1 MNHKSL
7 PKRADVVV
15 VGAGPA
21 GSMLAY
27 HLAKAGIKVVLLDK
41 MKFPRGKTC
50 GGGINVRT
58 QKLIPFDFFP
68 VVDGFI
74 TGISFTCKFEQPFTR
89 RHPSPLMFTVR
100 RGHFDEFLARKA
112 EEAGARFFDQTPFLS
127 VEQKDGWMEVETAA
141 GACSAAYVAGADG
154 AQSLV
159 ARKNGLLSDPAYML
173 AIHSEAPASLIP
185 DWDPGLIHID
195 WGSVKR
201 SYAYMFPKKNF
212 LSAGA
217 GGVGVPAGRIKDYQ
231 RAFLATRSQKDRP
244 LPFSAAGFMIPLRKS
259 RSPIHSGRCLLVGDA
274 AGLADPFSGEGIFSA
289 VRSGQIASSALEEA
303 LKGNWDSLKPY
314 EEAIDRDLM
323 PELECSRLFREVFNL
338 RPSYYHQKIASRDRW
353 WNAMAKIMRG
363 EKTFLDIKKKL
374 GLLGTL
380 LMRMAR

>member
-1 MNHKSL
+1 MNHKSF

-21 GSMLAY
+21 GSILAY
-27 HLAKAGIKVVLLDK
+27 HLAKTGVDVVLLEK
-41 MKFPRGKTC
+41 ARFPRGKTC

-68 VVDGFI
+68 VVEGTI
-74 TGISFTCKFEQPFTR
+74 NGISFTCKFEEPFTR
-89 RHPSPLMFTVR
+89 RHPSVLMFTVR
-100 RGHFDEFLARKA
+100 REHFDQFLARKA
-112 EEAGARFFDQTPFLS
+112 EEVGARFFDQTPFLS
-127 VEQKDGWMEVETAA
+127 LEKKEGRMEVETAA

-159 ARKNGLLSDPAYML
+159 ARENALLSDPSYIL
-173 AIHSEAPASLIP
+173 AIHSEAPFSLIP
-185 DWDPGLIHID
+185 EWNPGLIHID

-201 SYAYMFPKKNF
+201 SYAYIFPKKNF

-217 GGVGVPAGRIKDYQ
+217 GGVDVPAGKIKDYQ
-231 RAFLATRSQKDRP
+231 RAFLATRSQKDQP

-289 VRSGQIASSALEEA
+289 VRSAQIASSVLEEA

-323 PELECSRLFREVFNL
+323 PELECSRLFREFFNL
-338 RPSYYHQKIASRDRW
+338 RPSYYHQKIASQDRW
-353 WNAMAKIMRG
+353 WKAMAGILRG

-374 GLLGTL
+374 GPVGSLLL
-380 LMRMAR
+380 RMAR